1 MPNIPDSAAKRIIDQ
16 LLESRI
22 FKGIP
27 RHEIQALVEVMHL
40 VTYPSDT
47 LIFNKGDA
55 GDTLYLV
62 LKGKVR
68 IYTTDSS
75 GNEFTL
81 SYMTP
86 PRIFGDF
93 SLIDQSPR
101 SASAV
106 ATEPTEC
113 LTLTREAFLAYLP
126 QHTLVGTV
134 VMRNISER
142 VRHVTSFLTA
152 VNEALEML
160 SQGEFERAVAEIS
173 AIAADEEVSQVVQT
187 FVQMIN
193 AVREREAQLK
203 GTDSL
208 QTGI

>member
-1 MPNIPDSAAKRIIDQ
+1 MPNIAAATVKLITDQ

-27 RHEIQALVEVMHL
+27 RHEIEGLVEVMNL
-40 VTYPSDT
+40 VLYPADT
-47 LIFNKGDA
+47 IVFNKGDV

-75 GNEFTL
+75 SNEFTL

-93 SLIDQSPR
+93 SLIDEAPR
-101 SASAV
+101 SASA
-106 ATEPTEC
+106 ATTEPTEC

-203 GTDSL
+203 SEDAS
-208 QTGI
+208 QT